1 MAKGPGEREG
11 VAGRPLRIRELKA
24 WSHGRCLS
32 KGGLATVLRGA
43 GWSGVSWEHQ
53 RAARAA
59 GCCQS
64 GRAAR
69 AGLGRERARVLRIG
83 RRRGGAGHVSSG
95 HPLGHVTAEGRVAA
109 GPGARAAQTHRQRA
123 GLTGGGAARRAP
135 GGVGGGRGRRE
146 ELAGRSPRRRREPTP
161 GGPPGAGMWSG
172 QPHPDEGH
180 PPPLEAVPVP
190 WKSVGPCKS
199 HRESLGGLP
208 ETPAGEEAQG
218 EEGPA
223 ATQLDVSR
231 LRSSSME
238 IREKGSEFLKEEL
251 HKAQKE
257 LKLKDE
263 ECERLSKV
271 REQLEQELEEL
282 TASLFEEA
290 HKMVREANMK
300 QAASEKQ
307 LKEAR
312 GKVDTTLFAEFQA
325 WRESPTL
332 DKTSPFLERV
342 YREDV
347 GPCLDFTMQEL
358 SALVRAA
365 VEDNTLTIEPV
376 ASQTLPAVK
385 VAAVDCGHTNGF
397 RAPIDTGCRGWSFG
411 IPGLRLTKPSCPTG
425 VSTCALSGL
434 ACACRHRIRLGDS
447 ESHYYISPSSRARIT
462 AVCNFFTYIRYIQ
475 QGLVRQDG
483 ERPLVADWD
492 GARSGGAGWGGSA
505 VAGANPS
512 TLLPR
517 GEDSGRG
524 EGCEL
529 AKGSSERLLLRP
541 VERGRAEG
549 ASWELLHQENQQ
561 EAPAYLDP
569 AALSW
574 AKTFPNPRGLNEQHP
589 CYWPGFRDPTRW
601 GLPCESAPRC
611 VASKWWLNK
620 GSPTS
625 LCRPSPT
632 LA

>member
-1 MAKGPGEREG
+1 MDDPKEHTRCPARGTCPVFLALSSEAVRYAPSVLGPALEGNLGE
-11 VAGRPLRIRELKA
+11 
-24 WSHGRCLS
+24 
-32 KGGLATVLRGA
+32 
-43 GWSGVSWEHQ
+43 
-53 RAARAA
+53 
-59 GCCQS
+59 
-64 GRAAR
+64 
-69 AGLGRERARVLRIG
+69 
-83 RRRGGAGHVSSG
+83 
-95 HPLGHVTAEGRVAA
+95 
-109 GPGARAAQTHRQRA
+109 
-123 GLTGGGAARRAP
+123 
-135 GGVGGGRGRRE
+135 
-146 ELAGRSPRRRREPTP
+146 EPWDTD
-161 GGPPGAGMWSG
+161 S

-199 HRESLGGLP
+199 HRESPRGLA
-208 ETPAGEEAQG
+208 ETPGG

-223 ATQLDVSR
+223 AAQLDVLR

-271 REQLEQELEEL
+271 REQLERELEEL

-332 DKTSPFLERV
+332 DKTCPFLERV

-376 ASQTLPAVK
+376 ASQSLPTMK
-385 VAAVDCGHTNGF
+385 VATVECGSTN
-397 RAPIDTGCRGWSFG
+397 
-411 IPGLRLTKPSCPTG
+411 
-425 VSTCALSGL
+425 TCALSGL
-434 ACACRHRIRLGDS
+434 ARACRHRIRLGDS

-475 QGLVRQDG
+475 QGLVRQ
-483 ERPLVADWD
+483 EAEPMFWEITRL
-492 GARSGGAGWGGSA
+492 RKEMS
-505 VAGANPS
+505 
-512 TLLPR
+512 
-517 GEDSGRG
+517 
-524 EGCEL
+524 L
-529 AKGSSERLLLRP
+529 AKLGFFP
-541 VERGRAEG
+541 
-549 ASWELLHQENQQ
+549 Q
-561 EAPAYLDP
+561 EA
-569 AALSW
+569 
-574 AKTFPNPRGLNEQHP
+574 
-589 CYWPGFRDPTRW
+589 
-601 GLPCESAPRC
+601 
-611 VASKWWLNK
+611 
-620 GSPTS
+620 
-625 LCRPSPT
+625 
-632 LA
+632 